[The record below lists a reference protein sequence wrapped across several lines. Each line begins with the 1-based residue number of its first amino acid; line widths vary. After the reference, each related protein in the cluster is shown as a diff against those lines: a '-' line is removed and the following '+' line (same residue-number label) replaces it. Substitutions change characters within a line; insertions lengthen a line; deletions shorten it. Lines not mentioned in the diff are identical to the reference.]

1 MGDKHGATTT
11 TTLAAFNV
19 VNDNNFATTTTTTT
33 TLAAFGWLDEQH
45 GDEVPH
51 PFPGVAVAP
60 IALVICCSSPASEGS
75 EYLDNLRLSS
85 SGHSVRADNAD
96 VFKSSRPPA
105 VGNCCSSSEID
116 GVDEHHGSDALLEFP
131 LGKCCSS
138 AAFDQFIDDEY
149 TSVSIIGSP
158 SAAG

>member
-1 MGDKHGATTT
+1 MGDKHGATNTT
-11 TTLAAFNV
+11 TTTMAAFNLV
-19 VNDNNFATTTTTTT
+19 DDNHFATTTTTTT
-33 TLAAFGWLDEQH
+33 TLAAFGWLDE
-45 GDEVPH
+45 H

-85 SGHSVRADNAD
+85 SDHSVRVDSAD

-116 GVDEHHGSDALLEFP
+116 GVDEHHGSDALLALP
-131 LGKCCSS
+131 LGRCCSS
-138 AAFDQFIDDEY
+138 AAFDQFIDDDEY